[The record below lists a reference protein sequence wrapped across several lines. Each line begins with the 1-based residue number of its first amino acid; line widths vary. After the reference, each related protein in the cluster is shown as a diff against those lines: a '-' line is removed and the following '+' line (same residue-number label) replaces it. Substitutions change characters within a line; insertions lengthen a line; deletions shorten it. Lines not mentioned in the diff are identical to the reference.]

1 MLRHIPR
8 NITPDLMD
16 VLMRMG
22 HGDEIV
28 FGDANFPAESMG
40 QRVVHAE
47 GDTIE
52 NLLASILPFFPLDDY
67 VEENAVLMSV
77 VAGKGEEPAVW
88 NKYRDLLERYDEEKA
103 FTGFSF
109 PSRQELYA
117 RARTA
122 VAVVA
127 TGEREKY
134 SNIILKLGVVK

>member
-1 MLRHIPR
+1 MLRRIPR

-28 FGDANFPAESMG
+28 FGDANFPADTMG
-40 QRVVHAE
+40 KRVVHAE

-52 NLLASILPFFPLDDY
+52 NLLNSVLPFFPLDDY
-67 VEENAVLMSV
+67 VEENVILMSV
-77 VAGKGEEPAVW
+77 VEGKGEEPAVW
-88 NKYRDLLERYDEEKA
+88 NKYRALLEQHDEEKA

-109 PSRQELYA
+109 LSRQAFYD

-122 VAVVA
+122 AAVVA